1 MESLLRHKILTLLA
15 GIATAAVIIFSQ
27 LFYFQAATYCQEK
40 AETEQH
46 NENLPAGQAG
56 KDADESYISIPSS
69 TISSTSH
76 IELNQDLSFV
86 LEILFESESEAETGN
101 EFTLPVNDLF
111 QTLFRFI
118 ISPNAP

>member
-1 MESLLRHKILTLLA
+1 MKSLLKYKIVTLLA
-15 GIATAAVIIFSQ
+15 GVATAAVIVFSQ

-46 NENLPAGQAG
+46 DQKKN
-56 KDADESYISIPSS
+56 KDANESYISIPSS

-76 IELNQDLSFV
+76 IEINQDLSFV
-86 LEILFESESEAETGN
+86 LEILFEREPEEETITN
-101 EFTLPVNDLF
+101 VSFPASRFF